1 MTLVFESPRELTAA
15 VGRRVGPTEWTYV
28 KQSHIDA
35 FAAATG
41 DHQWIHVDLERARR
55 GPFGATIA
63 HGYLTLSLVNTF
75 LPQLIE
81 VRGAQMGINYGCDRV
96 RFPAVLR
103 AGSRVRG
110 TAEILGVEDFA
121 SGVQAKIR
129 VTLEVEGG
137 DKPVCVADTLSRWY
151 VGDQEEQDT

>member
-1 MTLVFESPRELTAA
+1 MPLIFAFPRELVTA
-15 VGRRVGPTEWTYV
+15 VGRKVGPTDWVNLE
-28 KQSHIDA
+28 QGHIDA

-41 DHQWIHVDLERARR
+41 DHQWIHVDVERARR

-63 HGYLTLSLVNTF
+63 HGYLTLSLVNRF
-75 LPQLIE
+75 LPQLFE
-81 VRGAQMGINYGCDRV
+81 VRGARMGINYGCDRV

-103 AGSRVRG
+103 AGSRVRA
-110 TAEILGVEDFA
+110 TAEILAVDEID

-151 VGDQEEQDT
+151 EEQTP

>member
-1 MTLVFESPRELTAA
+1 MKIVLGSPQELVTA
-15 VGRRVGPTEWTYV
+15 VGQRAGPTDWLSVE
-28 KQSHIDA
+28 QSQIDA

-41 DHQWIHVDLERARR
+41 DHQWIHVDVERAAR
-55 GPFGATIA
+55 GPFGGTIA
-63 HGYLTLSLVNTF
+63 HGYLTLSLVSRF

-81 VRGAQMGINYGCDRV
+81 VGGAAMGINYGCDRV

-110 TAEILGVEDFA
+110 AAEVLGVEEFA
-121 SGVQAKIR
+121 SGVQAKIK

-151 VGDQEEQDT
+151 Y

>member
-1 MTLVFESPRELTAA
+1 MQSVFDAPRELVNA
-15 VGRRVGPTEWTYV
+15 VGRRIGPTDWTSIE
-28 KQSHIDA
+28 QSHIDA

-41 DHQWIHVDLERARR
+41 DHQWIHVDVERARH

-63 HGYLTLSLVNTF
+63 HGYLTLSLVNKF

-103 AGSRVRG
+103 AGSRVRAS
-110 TAEILGVEDFA
+110 AEILAVEELD

-151 VGDQEEQDT
+151 SGVT

>member
-1 MTLVFESPRELTAA
+1 MPLLFNSPRELVTAA
-15 VGRRVGPTEWTYV
+15 GRRAGPTDWSSIE
-28 KQSHIDA
+28 QSHIDA

-41 DHQWIHVDLERARR
+41 DHQWIHVDVERARH

-63 HGYLTLSLVNTF
+63 HGYLTLSLVNKF

-103 AGSRVRG
+103 AGSRVRAN
-110 TAEILGVEDFA
+110 AEILAVEELD
-121 SGVQAKIR
+121 SGVQAKVR

-151 VGDQEEQDT
+151 VDKQEGQRT

>member
-1 MTLVFESPRELTAA
+1 MRMVLDSPRELVTA
-15 VGRRVGPTEWTYV
+15 VGRHVGPTDWVSVE
-28 KQSHIDA
+28 QSQIDA

-41 DHQWIHVDLERARR
+41 DHQWIHVDVQRAAR
-55 GPFGATIA
+55 GPFGGTIA
-63 HGYLTLSLVNTF
+63 HGYLTLSLVSRF

-81 VRGAQMGINYGCDRV
+81 VRGAAMGVNYGCDRV

-110 TAEILGVEDFA
+110 AAEVLGVEEFA
-121 SGVQAKIR
+121 SGMQAKIK
-129 VTLEVEGG
+129 VTVEVEGG

-151 VGDQEEQDT
+151 Y

>member
-1 MTLVFESPRELTAA
+1 MPLVFESPRELLAA
-15 VGRRVGPTEWTYV
+15 AGRHVGPTEWESV
-28 KQSHIDA
+28 EQSHIDA

-41 DHQWIHVDLERARR
+41 DRQWIHVDLERARR
-55 GPFGATIA
+55 GPFGGTIA

-75 LPQLIE
+75 LPRLIE

-110 TAEILGVEDFA
+110 SAEVLGAEEFA

-151 VGDQEEQDT
+151 VADQKEPRP

>member
-1 MTLVFESPRELTAA
+1 MPLVFDAPQELICAT
-15 VGRRVGPTEWTYV
+15 GRRVGPTDWASLE
-28 KQSHIDA
+28 QGHIDA

-41 DHQWIHVDLERARR
+41 DHQWIHVDVERARR
-55 GPFGATIA
+55 GPFGGTIA
-63 HGYLTLSLVNTF
+63 HGYLTLSLVNKF

-103 AGSRVRG
+103 AGSRVRAS
-110 TAEILGVEDFA
+110 AEILAAEKFDF
-121 SGVQAKIR
+121 GVQAKIR

-137 DKPVCVADTLSRWY
+137 NKPVCVADTLGRWY
-151 VGDQEEQDT
+151 AGDQKELHT

>member
-1 MTLVFESPRELTAA
+1 MPVVFDSPRKLVSA
-15 VGRRVGPTEWTYV
+15 VGRRAGPTDWAQVE
-28 KQSHIDA
+28 QSHIDA

-41 DHQWIHVDLERARR
+41 DHQWIHVDIERARR

-63 HGYLTLSLVNTF
+63 HGYLTLSLVNRF

-81 VRGAQMGINYGCDRV
+81 VRGVRMGINYGCDRV

-103 AGSRVRG
+103 AGSLVRAS
-110 TAEILGVEDFA
+110 AEILGVEEFA
-121 SGVQAKIR
+121 SGVQATIR

-151 VGDQEEQDT
+151 AGDQAEEST

>member
-1 MTLVFESPRELTAA
+1 MPLLFDSPRELVAA
-15 VGRRVGPTEWTYV
+15 VGRRVGPTDWTSIE
-28 KQSHIDA
+28 QSHIDA

-41 DHQWIHVDLERARR
+41 DHQWIHVDVERARR

-63 HGYLTLSLVNTF
+63 HGYLTLSLVNKF

-81 VRGAQMGINYGCDRV
+81 VRGARMGINYGCDRV

-103 AGSRVRG
+103 AGSRVRAS
-110 TAEILGVEDFA
+110 AEMLAVEELD

-151 VGDQEEQDT
+151 IDNQEGQRT